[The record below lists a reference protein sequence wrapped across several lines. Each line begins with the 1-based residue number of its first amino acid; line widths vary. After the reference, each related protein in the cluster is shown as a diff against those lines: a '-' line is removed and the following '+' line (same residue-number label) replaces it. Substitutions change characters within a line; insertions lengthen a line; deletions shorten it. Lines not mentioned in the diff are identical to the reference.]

1 MATSKPMSI
10 ITIGLDT
17 FVMPADAALKVMQ
30 LMQQQARTCQF
41 DTLAGADQVFVYS
54 VGDCPRLS
62 VENVNPNNLRMPETP
77 SRSPRTRTRKE

>member
-10 ITIGLDT
+10 ITIGFDT

-30 LMQQQARTCQF
+30 LMQQQARTCRF
-41 DTLAGADQVFVYS
+41 DTLVGADQVLVYS
-54 VGDCPRLS
+54 VGDSPRLS
-62 VENVNPNNLRMPETP
+62 VENVNPNSLRMPETP